1 MNESRSLLNIDPPL
15 SHTLN
20 SKSNDIVKELYVP
33 CLSNSKT
40 YYRGVGYFRST
51 IFDLLDDSLI
61 EFCLAGGKVKI
72 LTSTD
77 FTQEDFDA
85 SMKGYSQKE
94 FFDGMLEL
102 LETDSRSSVE
112 LLIAMISIGCL
123 EILAKLPHGGIY
135 HDKVGFL
142 RIGGETLFHF
152 QAQVTKQRQRYWEEK
167 GM

>member
-85 SMKGYSQKE
+85 SIKGYSQKE

-102 LETDSRSSVE
+102 LETDLISKALILRFFKMKIK
-112 LLIAMISIGCL
+112 LL
-123 EILAKLPHGGIY
+123 
-135 HDKVGFL
+135 
-142 RIGGETLFHF
+142 
-152 QAQVTKQRQRYWEEK
+152 
-167 GM
+167 